1 MNVFAWWRYSGLL
14 STGCIGVSL
23 ALSAPAD
30 CYAQDQDTDVSDE
43 PADEGESQAA
53 TLFERAE
60 NAFANRDYA
69 RAASLFLR
77 ADEKAPHASVMYNA
91 AVSWDYAGKRAQ
103 AADCYQTA
111 LERDGLTSGQQ
122 TQAERRLDEL
132 GKHLGLVHVAKP
144 PNGLASVD
152 RIQRRAIPFQF
163 FQEPGSYQVELETA
177 TGART
182 TTEITVLPGQT
193 LRLELNPVESQT
205 RITPVATR
213 NPEPTPGEP
222 LPVPPPILF
231 EQSPSSAQEVVGW
244 VGIGLGVIAAGAA
257 TYWGL
262 QTWEKRDKFDQS
274 GDTDAQARAEGL
286 QMQTRANVAWVS
298 SAVTS
303 VTGLTLVLTSP
314 TFRF

>member
-1 MNVFAWWRYSGLL
+1 MNVFAGWLDHGLL
-14 STGCIGVSL
+14 LGACIAVSL
-23 ALSAPAD
+23 TASAPTN
-30 CYAQDQDTDVSDE
+30 CYAQDAAVVDE
-43 PADEGESQAA
+43 PSDDGESLAA

-60 NAFANRDYA
+60 SAFADRDYA

-91 AVSWDYAGKRAQ
+91 AVSWDYAGKRAE

-111 LERDGLTSGQQ
+111 LERDGLTSSQQ

-144 PNGLASVD
+144 PGGLASVD
-152 RIQRRAIPFQF
+152 RIQRRPIPFQF
-163 FQEPGSYQVELETA
+163 FQEPGSYRVELETA
-177 TGART
+177 TGAQT

-205 RITPVATR
+205 KVTPVASR
-213 NPEPTPGEP
+213 NPETVPGEP

-231 EQSPSSAQEVVGW
+231 EESPNNTQEVVGW

-262 QTWEKRDKFDQS
+262 QTWEKRDTFAES
-274 GDTDAQARAEGL
+274 GDTDAQAREAGL
-286 QMQTRANVAWVS
+286 EAQTRANVAWVS

-303 VTGLTLVLTSP
+303 ITGLTLVLTSP